1 MITNQD
7 TRRSQAASV
16 HKRPLRLTGDNPRV
30 TFPSDDQ
37 VKLWYQQH
45 YNAGFFGLLSFMGL
59 DSAEV
64 EAEGCLVRSADG
76 REFIDCVGG
85 YGSYNFGH
93 RHPRIV
99 AAVREQLERMPM
111 SSKLLLNGQLA
122 ALAHELAEIAPG
134 ELTHTFVSN
143 SGTEAVEAAIKLARL
158 ATGKHAVI
166 TATNAFHGKTL
177 GSLSGTHREAFQQP
191 FTPLLEHFAKVQFGD
206 LDSLEAAI
214 TDDTACVML
223 EPVQGEGGIILA
235 PDGYLRGAR
244 EITRRHNVL
253 LVLDEVQTGM
263 GRTGFNFACEREDV
277 DPDIMVLAKSLGG
290 GVMPIG
296 ATMGTAHVWKHFEEN
311 PLVHTST
318 FGGNELACAAA
329 RTALAVLV
337 EEDLARKA
345 AVTGAHFMEG
355 LHRLAEE
362 YGDLIADVRGVGL
375 MIGIDMV
382 SGDVSQLFIAYV
394 LQLGVLIAFALNK
407 PGVIRIEPPLIMD
420 IAAVDEVLKRLKKA
434 LEDTRAVAKQYG
446 LITEVTTP

>member
-1 MITNQD
+1 VALAV
-7 TRRSQAASV
+7 TR
-16 HKRPLRLTGDNPRV
+16 DNPLV
-30 TFPSDDQ
+30 TFPSDDH

-64 EAEGCLVRSADG
+64 EAQGWTVRAADG

-99 AAVREQLERMPM
+99 AAVAEQLQRMPM

-122 ALAHELAEIAPG
+122 ALCHELAQAAPG

-158 ATGKHAVI
+158 ATHKHGVI

-191 FTPLLEHFAKVQFGD
+191 FTPLLEHFGKVPFGD
-206 LDSLEAAI
+206 LDALEAAI

-244 EITRRHNVL
+244 EITRKRGVL

-263 GRTGFNFACEREDV
+263 GRCGFNFAGEREDV

-296 ATMGTAHVWKHFEEN
+296 ATMGTAAVWNNFEQN
-311 PLVHTST
+311 PLAHTST

-329 RTALAVLV
+329 RAALAVLV
-337 EEDLARKA
+337 EDNLARQA
-345 AVTGAHFMEG
+345 AVTGAHFLAG
-355 LHRLAEE
+355 LHTLKED
-362 YGDLIADVRGVGL
+362 YGDLIAEVRGVGL

-382 SGDVSQLFIAYV
+382 SSDVSQLFIAYV

-420 IAAVDEVLKRLKKA
+420 TATVDEVLKRLRQA
-434 LEDTRAVAKQYG
+434 LEDTRGVAQQYG
-446 LITEVTTP
+446 LIVD